1 MVQLLPFCGWRYDL
15 SQVGAL
21 SEVLAPP
28 AELIEESLQRELYR
42 RHPCNSVRLISNR
55 DEPGDTSPADR
66 TNRAD
71 DFFRLWKRE
80 RILIREHDSA
90 LYVVE
95 TTFPFEGL
103 ELSRWSVTA
112 LLRLPEPANSG
123 EFAGDVDSA
132 DPVRER
138 LALRQT
144 CRAGFEPVVGLLE
157 AARTGADA
165 ESESFPDLLESLVRQ
180 VPPVESLGDDGTR
193 HRLWPLA
200 DRESRGAIADRFT
213 NLSLRL
219 ISGATEYAA
228 AIQYRD
234 ELIAAGRMTDP
245 NDPAQFVMG
254 CFISVEDPS
263 LMVTFPTTHEPD
275 FLPSARRSE
284 VLRTSGLRLHPPVPV
299 GLVFAVMDHCVS
311 V

>member
-42 RHPCNSVRLISNR
+42 RHPCNSVRLVSNR
-55 DEPGDTSPADR
+55 EEPGDTSSADR

-71 DFFRLWKRE
+71 DFLRLWKRE

-95 TTFPFEGL
+95 TTFRFEGL
-103 ELSRWSVTA
+103 ELSRWTVTV
-112 LLRLPEPANSG
+112 LLRLPDAADSRA
-123 EFAGDVDSA
+123 FAGDVGSD
-132 DPVRER
+132 DLVRER
-138 LALRQT
+138 LALRRA

-157 AARTGADA
+157 DGAGTGA

-180 VPPVESLGDDGTR
+180 VPPIECLVDDGTR

-200 DRESRGAIADRFT
+200 EREARSVIADRFT
-213 NLSLRL
+213 NLSMQL

-245 NDPAQFVMG
+245 NDPAQFVMA
-254 CFISVEDPS
+254 CLISVEDPC
-263 LMVTFPTTHEPD
+263 LMVTCPTTHEPD

-284 VLRTSGLRLHPPVPV
+284 LLRTSGLRIHPPVPV

>member
-1 MVQLLPFCGWRYDL
+1 MVQFLSFCGWRYDL

-28 AELIEESLQRELYR
+28 SELIAETLQTELYR

-66 TNRAD
+66 THRAD
-71 DFFRLWKRE
+71 EFFRLWKRE

-95 TTFPFEGL
+95 TTFRFEGL
-103 ELSRWSVTA
+103 ELQRWSVTV
-112 LLRLPEPANSG
+112 LLRLPDPAESG
-123 EFAGDVDSA
+123 AFAVGIDSA
-132 DPVRER
+132 DLVRDR
-138 LALRQT
+138 LALLRA

-157 AARTGADA
+157 DEAGRDA
-165 ESESFPDLLESLVRQ
+165 EYENVPDLLEALVRQ
-180 VPPVESLGDDGTR
+180 VPPVESLSDDGTR
-193 HRLWPLA
+193 HRIWPVA
-200 DRESRGAIADRFT
+200 DREALAAIAVRFT
-213 NLSLRL
+213 NLTLRL
-219 ISGATEYAA
+219 ISGAAEYAA

-234 ELIAAGRMTDP
+234 ELFADGRMTDH
-245 NDPAQFVMG
+245 NDPAQFVMA
-254 CFISVEDPS
+254 CLISAEDPG
-263 LMVTFPTTHEPD
+263 LMVTDSTNHEPD

-284 VLRTSGLRLHPPVPV
+284 VLRTSGLRLHPPVPA